1 MRLLEAE
8 TQNALHALAGED
20 RGFDR
25 NFIIGALMHAAARAG
40 IFAFRVF
47 ADAEN
52 VEAIGFQ
59 RALHAGQKPV
69 RADIGILH
77 EGLADRQQQAVQRD

>member
-1 MRLLEAE
+1 MSAFG
-8 TQNALHALAGED
+8 TV
-20 RGFDR
+20 
-25 NFIIGALMHAAARAG
+25 LMHAAAGAG

-52 VEAIGFQ
+52 IEAVRLQGP
-59 RALHAGQKPV
+59 LHAGQQPV

-77 EGLADRQQQAVQRD
+77 ESLADRQQ